1 MPIVKENNPSFDFL
15 NPFLGPKSLTA
26 TRKFPNLY
34 RLIMS
39 PSFSF
44 RLLRKFPLA
53 PSAGFPVFRFCS
65 GFALLFGLLILLFF
79 HLQQIGLGPAKG
91 TQESARLLSCH
102 PRGQFGSH
110 LFGPIT
116 HLFLPSVLARKNVK
130 VFDEKLV

>member
-1 MPIVKENNPSFDFL
+1 MQIVKEVMFL
-15 NPFLGPKSLTA
+15 RFSKPILGTKISDSH
-26 TRKFPNLY
+26 KKIPNLH

-110 LFGPIT
+110 LFGPIP
-116 HLFLPSVLARKNVK
+116 HLFLLYVLARKNVK